1 MAYRIAVVEDD
12 EAVRRMLVEALTE
25 NGYEVKGYATGTA
38 GLEGL
43 RAAPPALVLL
53 DVGLPGLSGIE
64 VCRALRADPA
74 TSRVLVVMLTGLNAE
89 ADEILGFEVGAD
101 DYVTKP
107 FAIGALVARIQGVL
121 RRNATPSADATLVHG
136 PLVIHTKRRE
146 ALLLGKLLPLTPTEF
161 RLLHM
166 LVSNR
171 DRTLTRQEMIET
183 EAGGKEGRDRKVD
196 VHVTSLREKLG
207 SHGGRMIETV
217 YGEGYRIGKA
227 G

>member
-1 MAYRIAVVEDD
+1 M
-12 EAVRRMLVEALTE
+12 
-25 NGYEVKGYATGTA
+25 
-38 GLEGL
+38 
-43 RAAPPALVLL
+43 
-53 DVGLPGLSGIE
+53 
-64 VCRALRADPA
+64 
-74 TSRVLVVMLTGLNAE
+74 
-89 ADEILGFEVGAD
+89 
-101 DYVTKP
+101 
-107 FAIGALVARIQGVL
+107 
-121 RRNATPSADATLVHG
+121 
-136 PLVIHTKRRE
+136 IHTKRRE